1 MHGSR
6 YITTHGI
13 SLNCDTDLA
22 WYEHIVP
29 CGIEG
34 KGVTSL
40 TQERQKP
47 TPIKKVITHFLS
59 AFEEEF
65 DCKMELCMFDS
76 EDATLLC
83 PEEEEYPMGAAAAG
97 PSLVPAAQQGV
108 RQMST
113 STALE
118 KLPPP
123 KEPRPRVSMW

>member
-1 MHGSR
+1 MRGSR

-40 TQERQKP
+40 TQERQKA

-83 PEEEEYPMGAAAAG
+83 PDEEHPMGAAAAG
-97 PSLVPAAQQGV
+97 PSLIPAAQQGM
-108 RQMST
+108 RLMST
-113 STALE
+113 STAVM